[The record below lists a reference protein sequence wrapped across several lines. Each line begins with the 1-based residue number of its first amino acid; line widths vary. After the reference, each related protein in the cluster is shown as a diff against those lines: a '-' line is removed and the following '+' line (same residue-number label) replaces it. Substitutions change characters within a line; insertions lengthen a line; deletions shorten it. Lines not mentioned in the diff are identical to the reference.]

1 MYKKRN
7 IALPFF
13 ITALT
18 LSVLVLS
25 NQAQAQEDNVLYRE
39 KTEVDFEALD
49 IEGALKKPGSDF
61 VMSRKDVMF
70 NPLLPPRTDFNPE
83 MLQSI
88 EDVR

>member
-1 MYKKRN
+1 MNKSITEKKYIF
-7 IALPFF
+7 IATVGVWFLGASP
-13 ITALT
+13 A
-18 LSVLVLS
+18 V
-25 NQAQAQEDNVLYRE
+25 AQEENVMYRE

-49 IEGALKKPGSDF
+49 VEGNLKKPGNEF

-88 EDVR
+88 DDVR